1 VALEEAPVS
10 KDQLARIPVL
20 LDVGKKQEP
29 QGELCLEDP
38 KNPTPKK
45 WDQRIP
51 KLCEL
56 VKKKLASK

>member
-1 VALEEAPVS
+1 MS
-10 KDQLARIPVL
+10 RDQLARIPRL

-38 KNPTPKK
+38 RNPTPKK
-45 WDQRIP
+45 WDQRVP

-56 VKKKLASK
+56 VLRKIEKEET

>member
-1 VALEEAPVS
+1 MS
-10 KDQLARIPVL
+10 KDQLARIPRL

-38 KNPTPKK
+38 KNPQPRR
-45 WDQRIP
+45 WNQRVP

-56 VKKKLASK
+56 VKKQIEGPKQ